1 MDVMELLEYLQ
12 EILETSSK
20 MPITGKVLINKK
32 EALDVVDKI
41 INCLP
46 EEFKKAQWVV
56 KEKQRILSE
65 ATREAEEVKRK
76 AMDMLKRQVENHD
89 ITAQAM
95 ERAEEII
102 ASAQKDAKAMR
113 LGARDYADEVLCQL
127 QNEIETKG
135 DEIVE
140 RVKNEVEKFVAGL
153 DKELVK
159 ASETIREN
167 VKELRSMK

>member
-46 EEFKKAQWVV
+46 EEFKKAQWIV
-56 KEKQRILSE
+56 KEKQRILGE
-65 ATREAEEVKRK
+65 ATREADEVKRK

-89 ITAQAM
+89 ITIEAVK
-95 ERAEEII
+95 RAEEII
-102 ASAQKDAKAMR
+102 AAAQKDAKAMR
-113 LGARDYADEVLCQL
+113 LGARDYADEVLSQL
-127 QNEIETKG
+127 QNEIELKG
-135 DEIVE
+135 DEIVD
-140 RVKNEVEKFVAGL
+140 RVKTEVEKFVGAL
-153 DKELVK
+153 DKELLK
-159 ASETIREN
+159 ATDTLRDN